1 MCGRGSIF
9 CAFSP
14 LGDARKCSPNVR
26 SKVTPTMGI
35 CQQSRCLSRPEPGP
49 EPRACPERCGI
60 LGACGV
66 SRYGRY
72 KSRLWR
78 HTHDT
83 LVSQNDRSPVRQ
95 AGSLLRRERE
105 LWQLHLFWK
114 PTGTAGSRIARVSPE
129 AGEYRAAACDA
140 GTLV

>member
-1 MCGRGSIF
+1 M
-9 CAFSP
+9 
-14 LGDARKCSPNVR
+14 
-26 SKVTPTMGI
+26 
-35 CQQSRCLSRPEPGP
+35 
-49 EPRACPERCGI
+49 
-60 LGACGV
+60 

-83 LVSQNDRSPVRQ
+83 LVSQNDRSLERQ

-114 PTGTAGSRIARVSPE
+114 PTVIAGSRIAAGPIKPGTSNYFTALAE
-129 AGEYRAAACDA
+129 AVA
-140 GTLV
+140 GA